1 MLIRISIYTI
11 RKGKFMK
18 YYINEEKRTVTAVM
32 EVNEDA
38 IFDYLDKKWNINLYF
53 SKESKELKAL
63 YMPTKFVGVARCVE
77 EDVFDPNIGKRIARE
92 KALNK
97 YYKSFRKRILR
108 AYQYF
113 TGLMIE
119 DISKNFQE

>member
-1 MLIRISIYTI
+1 
-11 RKGKFMK
+11 MK

-92 KALNK
+92 KALKK